1 MDNKDNLK
9 DNFKEDFA
17 EVLNKSKDVLNKS
30 KQFLSEKWEDY
41 LTAPD
46 ENYILRENSRLDKLL
61 KRDPYQYMRLH
72 GTEKSFYK
80 VKGALMYK
88 KDEDGEYKVCTNQNG
103 YLVFTTRRLTFS
115 ILSKRA
121 SYSTYVPLYGRWN
134 YIHKERDSIVYS
146 ITNFLLSG
154 SYIEGNFDNQF
165 TGFLKK
171 DNPFVW
177 EIRNEGVKFEF
188 FIEEE
193 FREMQETI
201 NWLMGMPTEILISYM
216 KYRFNDTDLYPNWEW
231 EVDEKKNPKKDKV
244 LKSEERIKL
253 LDELLDHYGY
263 YWFYGRSKPKEEIEK
278 ILNNKKFKSNQIAPN
293 TLIQEESLKDNS
305 LAIEEENQIEEF
317 KNNSTISITDE
328 LEKLSLLK
336 EKGLLTE
343 EEFIAAKAKLL
354 K

>member
-1 MDNKDNLK
+1 
-9 DNFKEDFA
+9 
-17 EVLNKSKDVLNKS
+17 
-30 KQFLSEKWEDY
+30 
-41 LTAPD
+41 
-46 ENYILRENSRLDKLL
+46 
-61 KRDPYQYMRLH
+61 
-72 GTEKSFYK
+72 
-80 VKGALMYK
+80 
-88 KDEDGEYKVCTNQNG
+88 
-103 YLVFTTRRLTFS
+103 
-115 ILSKRA
+115 
-121 SYSTYVPLYGRWN
+121 
-134 YIHKERDSIVYS
+134 
-146 ITNFLLSG
+146 
-154 SYIEGNFDNQF
+154 
-165 TGFLKK
+165 
-171 DNPFVW
+171 
-177 EIRNEGVKFEF
+177 
-188 FIEEE
+188 
-193 FREMQETI
+193 MQETI